1 MGLAEQDVLII
12 GGGPAGAT
20 TALRLIEQGVR
31 PVIVERETFPRY
43 HVGEA
48 MTGEGGQIVR
58 ELGIHE
64 KLTKND
70 HTVKHG
76 VNVFGSQGNSD
87 WWVPVMQRTDDMEL
101 HEVHTYSVRRSVF
114 DAELLKEALSRG
126 AELLD
131 GRATEPIVDEDGTV
145 RGARVEI
152 SENGNGHK
160 KEIDLTA
167 EITLDCSGQATF
179 LANRKATGPKYKG
192 SYDKQIALFSQIAS
206 YQRNDGSDREHGE
219 GNTHIFYK
227 EKYHWAWA
235 IPLDQEITSVGIVV
249 PAKYFRDSGL
259 SQADFIKQELRT
271 LNKGLASRVP
281 DDVELVEEPH
291 VVPNYSFQ
299 VRKFAGPGYICI
311 GDSHRFVDPIFSFG
325 LYVAMKEAGLATH
338 EVMGWLD
345 GKGRDSDN
353 PFQDYMHHTER
364 AIDMLEDMI
373 DTFWEN
379 PLAFAYMAHRKYRE
393 QVLDMFSG
401 RVYDG
406 MPVADRDEALS
417 VFRRLLGRERTY
429 DETGEYSIP
438 IGSRYHPERAPLW
451 NSNLTDIESTEKWLA
466 DIDVS

>member
-20 TALRLIEQGVR
+20 AAIRLIERGVK
-31 PVIVERETFPRY
+31 PLIVERENFPRY

-48 MTGEGGQIVR
+48 MTGEGGAIVR
-58 ELGIHE
+58 DLGLHE
-64 KLTKND
+64 KFSKD
-70 HTVKHG
+70 WHTIKYG
-76 VNVFGSQGNSD
+76 VNVFGSRGNSD
-87 WWVPVMQRTDDMEL
+87 WWVPVMRRTEDKAL
-101 HEVHTYSVRRSVF
+101 HEIHTYSVKRSVF
-114 DAELLKEALSRG
+114 DQALLNEALSRG

-131 GRATEPIVDEDGTV
+131 GRATEPIVDDDGV
-145 RGARVEI
+145 VKGARVAV
-152 SENGNGHK
+152 SANGSGT
-160 KEIDLTA
+160 KEIDLHA
-167 EITLDCSGQATF
+167 EMTLDCSGQATF

-206 YQRNDGSDREHGE
+206 YRRNDDSDRQNGA

-227 EKYHWAWA
+227 EKYHWSWA
-235 IPLDQEITSVGIVV
+235 IPLDEEITSVGIVV
-249 PAKYFRDSGL
+249 PAKYFRDSGMT
-259 SQADFIKQELRT
+259 QAEFIKSELRSI
-271 LNKGLASRVP
+271 NKGLTSRVP
-281 DDVELVEEPH
+281 EDVELVEEPH

-299 VRKFAGPGYICI
+299 VRKFAGPGYMCI

-325 LYVAMKEAGLATH
+325 LYVAMQEAGLATN

-353 PFQDYMHHTER
+353 PFQEYMHHTER

-393 QVLDMFSG
+393 QVLDMFAG

-406 MPVADRDEALS
+406 MPVADRDEALE
-417 VFRRLLGRERTY
+417 VFRRLLKRERNY

-451 NSNLTDIESTEKWLA
+451 NTELTDIESTERWLA
-466 DIDVS
+466 DIDLS